1 MKYYFRFLIVPLL
14 LGAVSFLLYAARLPE
29 VPATTVL
36 LNTAFQNTHLM
47 PDDIPEILTR
57 FLPLLLFQIFY
68 GTMIYRHFCT
78 ASIYYF
84 SRKTKRV
91 RWFLPEC
98 GILFLYALAY
108 SAVLLFSGIGIVAAF
123 GKLRWDP
130 GFLPL
135 MVYYLLIY
143 SLFLFFTTLA
153 INILSILVTGSAA
166 FIIVEAVNLICI
178 AVYSVLD
185 PVSKKAAGYV
195 AVMNRLDMEMKKAEE
210 IEKRYKAIKESRKNA
225 IQRMKDACLWACDEL
240 GVDHI
245 DAGDMTIKVK
255 NNGGQ
260 LPLIIDK
267 PELVPENLTKITI
280 EPDNAKIREY
290 LKDNECDFA
299 HIGERGRH
307 IEVK

>member
-1 MKYYFRFLIVPLL
+1 MNNLFNIV
-14 LGAVSFLLYAARLPE
+14 GEFNELYE
-29 VPATTVL
+29 MATSEEEQAEQVFIDTL
-36 LNTAFQNTHLM
+36 ESLKG
-47 PDDIPEILTR
+47 ELT
-57 FLPLLLFQIFY
+57 Q
-68 GTMIYRHFCT
+68 
-78 ASIYYF
+78 
-84 SRKTKRV
+84 
-91 RWFLPEC
+91 
-98 GILFLYALAY
+98 
-108 SAVLLFSGIGIVAAF
+108 
-123 GKLRWDP
+123 
-130 GFLPL
+130 
-135 MVYYLLIY
+135 
-143 SLFLFFTTLA
+143 
-153 INILSILVTGSAA
+153 
-166 FIIVEAVNLICI
+166 
-178 AVYSVLD
+178 
-185 PVSKKAAGYV
+185 KAAGYV

-240 GVDHI
+240 GVKEI

-267 PELVPENLTKITI
+267 PESVPENLTKITI

>member
-1 MKYYFRFLIVPLL
+1 M
-14 LGAVSFLLYAARLPE
+14 S
-29 VPATTVL
+29 
-36 LNTAFQNTHLM
+36 
-47 PDDIPEILTR
+47 
-57 FLPLLLFQIFY
+57 
-68 GTMIYRHFCT
+68 
-78 ASIYYF
+78 
-84 SRKTKRV
+84 
-91 RWFLPEC
+91 
-98 GILFLYALAY
+98 
-108 SAVLLFSGIGIVAAF
+108 
-123 GKLRWDP
+123 
-130 GFLPL
+130 
-135 MVYYLLIY
+135 
-143 SLFLFFTTLA
+143 SLFNIIGEFNELYEMATDAIDEADGVYEKAVAEKAFSDTLES
-153 INILSILVTGSAA
+153 LKGELT
-166 FIIVEAVNLICI
+166 E
-178 AVYSVLD
+178 
-185 PVSKKAAGYV
+185 KAAGYV

-240 GVDHI
+240 GVKEI

-267 PELVPENLTKITI
+267 PESVPENLTKITI

>member
-1 MKYYFRFLIVPLL
+1 MSNLFNIV
-14 LGAVSFLLYAARLPE
+14 GEFNELYE
-29 VPATTVL
+29 MATSEEEQAEQVFIDTL
-36 LNTAFQNTHLM
+36 ESLKG
-47 PDDIPEILTR
+47 ELT
-57 FLPLLLFQIFY
+57 Q
-68 GTMIYRHFCT
+68 
-78 ASIYYF
+78 
-84 SRKTKRV
+84 
-91 RWFLPEC
+91 
-98 GILFLYALAY
+98 
-108 SAVLLFSGIGIVAAF
+108 
-123 GKLRWDP
+123 
-130 GFLPL
+130 
-135 MVYYLLIY
+135 
-143 SLFLFFTTLA
+143 
-153 INILSILVTGSAA
+153 
-166 FIIVEAVNLICI
+166 
-178 AVYSVLD
+178 
-185 PVSKKAAGYV
+185 KAAGYV

-240 GVDHI
+240 GVKEI